1 MVRCHVGRRGRIG
14 AEAIAGITA
23 GLSFARPSGRAF
35 FGGSAGGQGG
45 LAMGRP
51 AFGLAPAGAARVER
65 AVERLR
71 CFGGQLW
78 VASDY
83 QLRVRIGHELV
94 APEHK
99 GRPVLASGYM
109 DAHDG
114 LLVVA
119 DLWSASTFDGAVW
132 RQKVDTC
139 WLLRTGSARKPVR
152 ALASD
157 PQALR
162 MVTAV
167 LA

>member
-1 MVRCHVGRRGRIG
+1 VGG
-14 AEAIAGITA
+14 
-23 GLSFARPSGRAF
+23 
-35 FGGSAGGQGG
+35 
-45 LAMGRP
+45 
-51 AFGLAPAGAARVER
+51 VDY
-65 AVERLR
+65 RLR
-71 CFGGQLW
+71 LW
-78 VASDY
+78 SE
-83 QLRVRIGHELV
+83 HELV
-94 APEHK
+94 APEHE
-99 GRPVLASGYM
+99 GRPVLASGFM

-119 DLWSASTFDGAVW
+119 DLWSASTFDGAVC

-139 WLLRTGSARKPVR
+139 WLLRKGAACKPVR

>member
-1 MVRCHVGRRGRIG
+1 MDWRLLERRGSSV
-14 AEAIAGITA
+14 
-23 GLSFARPSGRAF
+23 LWND
-35 FGGSAGGQGG
+35 
-45 LAMGRP
+45 
-51 AFGLAPAGAARVER
+51 V
-65 AVERLR
+65 R

-94 APEHK
+94 APEHE

-114 LLVVA
+114 LLLVA

-139 WLLRTGSARKPVR
+139 WLLRTGAACKPVR